1 MNSVNLIGRLTRDP
15 ELRYAAGS
23 GMAICR
29 FTLAV
34 DRGMSKDKKMEAEQK
49 GQPTADFI
57 GITAFGKTAELVS
70 TYMTKGRELAVSG
83 RIQTSSFDGQDGK
96 RVYRTDVI
104 ADRIYFIGGSGQRNN
119 QGNSNYSQG
128 NSNYNQGNQN
138 FNQGNNYNKDIGFS
152 QDFPEDDF
160 GLGGDAF
167 PLNDDDIPF

>member
-23 GMAICR
+23 GLAICR

-34 DRGMSKDKKMEAEQK
+34 DRGMSKDKRMEAQQK
-49 GQPTADFI
+49 GQQTADFI
-57 GITAFGKTAELVS
+57 GVTAFGKTAELVS
-70 TYMTKGRELAVSG
+70 TYITKGRELAISG
-83 RIQTSSFDGQDGK
+83 RIQTSSYDGQDGK

-104 ADRIYFIGGSGQRNN
+104 ADRIYFIGGGGSNQNSNQNTSQNN
-119 QGNSNYSQG
+119 QS
-128 NSNYNQGNQN
+128 

-152 QDFPEDDF
+152 QDFNDDDF